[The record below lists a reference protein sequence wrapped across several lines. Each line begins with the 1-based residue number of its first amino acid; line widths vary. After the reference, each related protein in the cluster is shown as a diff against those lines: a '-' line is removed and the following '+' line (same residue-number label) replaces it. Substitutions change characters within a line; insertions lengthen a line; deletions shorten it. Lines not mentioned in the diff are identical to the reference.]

1 MGYTY
6 FSAKTIGDVLEIL
19 QELKDSGYDMKSK
32 WNGYDDGSLNI
43 HPENKENWVSIE
55 TIEYF

>member
-6 FSAKTIGDVLEIL
+6 FSAKTIGDVLNIL
-19 QELKDSGYDMKSK
+19 QELKDDGYDMESR

-43 HPENKENWVSIE
+43 HPENEENWVSVE
-55 TIEYF
+55 AVEYC